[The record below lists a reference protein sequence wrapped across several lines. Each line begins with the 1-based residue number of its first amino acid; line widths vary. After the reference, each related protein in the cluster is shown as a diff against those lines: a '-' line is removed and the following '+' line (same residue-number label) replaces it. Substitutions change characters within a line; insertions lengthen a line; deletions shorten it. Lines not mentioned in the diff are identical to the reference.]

1 MSYVFLF
8 LLLFFFFK
16 QKTAYDMRIGDWS
29 SDVCSSDLEEQLVV
43 GDLEQVGGG
52 PQRVERSP
60 HVGVD
65 GGLGPVVA
73 EAAHPGLPGLLGL
86 DHDIRE
92 DRVLPRGLV
101 EDGAAEGEVARLCH
115 ALLQDRDQ
123 RDLGD
128 PVPYLLELDREVDAE
143 EVTGLFQRDAV
154 LRRHDRDQG
163 QAVLLRGGPVRSEE
177 HTSELQSLMR

>member
-1 MSYVFLF
+1 
-8 LLLFFFFK
+8 
-16 QKTAYDMRIGDWS
+16 MRISDWS
-29 SDVCSSDLEEQLVV
+29 SDVCSADL
-43 GDLEQVGGG
+43 
-52 PQRVERSP
+52 
-60 HVGVD
+60 
-65 GGLGPVVA
+65 
-73 EAAHPGLPGLLGL
+73 AAHPGLPGLLGL

-154 LRRHDRDQG
+154 LDRKSTR
-163 QAVLLRGGPVRSEE
+163 LNSS
-177 HTSELQSLMR
+177 H